1 VGNAFNLGK
10 LFGIQ
15 FRLHYTW
22 FIIFF
27 LITISLSWQIFPFSH
42 PAWPFFLYWVMGII
56 TSLLFF
62 ASVVAHELAHSLVGR
77 ANGIPVK
84 SITLFIFGGISL
96 MTKEATKAKDELLMA
111 GAGPACSLA
120 LSGLFGLL
128 WLFTQGVVEPLAA
141 MALWLAYVNLMLAVF
156 NLIPGFPLDGGRVLR
171 SLLWRITGNYRRST
185 QVATRIGQGVGYLF
199 ILGGI
204 LIFFLRPF
212 GLNWFS
218 GLWLVFIGWF
228 LETAASVSYRQ
239 AQWREALQG
248 FSAFQV
254 MTADCAAVPP
264 NIMVSQLIQGYILTG
279 GRQCFLI
286 VDEGRLEGVLVL
298 HNIKSLPQPKWEV
311 TQLREIMTP
320 VDKLR
325 TAHPDQNA
333 LSILEQMDESEI
345 DLMPVVSESGVIG
358 LITRDS
364 LMSFLRIHSELRI

>member
-1 VGNAFNLGK
+1 MGNAFNLGK

-27 LITISLSWQIFPFSH
+27 LITISLSWQVFPFSY
-42 PAWPFFLYWVMGII
+42 PDWPFFLHWVVGII

-62 ASVVAHELAHSLVGR
+62 TSVVAHELAHSLVGR

-84 SITLFIFGGISL
+84 SITLFIFGGVSL
-96 MTKEATKAKDELLMA
+96 MTKEATKAKAELLMA

-120 LSGLFGLL
+120 LGGLFGLL
-128 WLFTQGVVEPLAA
+128 WLFTRGVVEPLAA
-141 MALWLAYVNLMLAVF
+141 MAMWLAYVNLMLAVF

-171 SLLWRITGNYRRST
+171 SLLWRVTGNYRLST
-185 QVATRIGQGVGYLF
+185 RVATRAGQGVGYLF
-199 ILGGI
+199 ILVGI
-204 LIFFLRPF
+204 LIVFLRPF

-228 LETAASVSYRQ
+228 LENAAAVSYRQ
-239 AQWREALQG
+239 TQWREALQR
-248 FSAFQV
+248 FSASQV
-254 MTADCAAVPP
+254 MTPDCAVVPP
-264 NIMVSQLIQGYILTG
+264 NITVSQLIQEYILTG
-279 GRQCFLI
+279 GRQCFL
-286 VDEGRLEGVLVL
+286 VADEGRLEGVLVL
-298 HNIKSLPQPKWEV
+298 PNIKSISRRNWEV

-345 DLMPVVSESGVIG
+345 GQTPVVSERGVIG

-364 LMSFLRIHSELRI
+364 LMRFLRIHSELGM

>member
-27 LITISLSWQIFPFSH
+27 LITISLSWQIFPFSY
-42 PAWPFFLYWVMGII
+42 PDWPFFLYWVMGII

-84 SITLFIFGGISL
+84 SITLFIFGGVSL
-96 MTKEATKAKDELLMA
+96 MTKEASKAKAELLMA

-120 LSGLFGLL
+120 LGGFFGLL

-141 MALWLAYVNLMLAVF
+141 MAMWLAYVNLMLAVF
-156 NLIPGFPLDGGRVLR
+156 NLIPGFPLDGGRVFR
-171 SLLWRITGNYRRST
+171 SLSWRVTGNYRRST
-185 QVATRIGQGVGYLF
+185 QVATRVGQGVGYLF

-204 LIFFLRPF
+204 LIVFLHPF

-228 LETAASVSYRQ
+228 LENAASVSYRQ
-239 AQWREALQG
+239 ARWREALQR

-254 MTADCAAVPP
+254 MTPDCTAVPP
-264 NIMVSQLIQGYILTG
+264 SITVRQLIQEYVLTG
-279 GRQCFLI
+279 GRQCFL
-286 VDEGRLEGVLVL
+286 VADEGRLEGVLVL
-298 HNIKSLPQPKWEV
+298 PNIKSLPQPKWEV

-345 DLMPVVSESGVIG
+345 DQMPVVSESGIIG

-364 LMSFLRIHSELRI
+364 LMRFLRIHSELGM

>member
-27 LITISLSWQIFPFSH
+27 LITISLSWQIFPFSY
-42 PAWPFFLYWVMGII
+42 PDWPFFLYWVMGII

-84 SITLFIFGGISL
+84 SITLFIFGGVSL
-96 MTKEATKAKDELLMA
+96 MTKEASKAKAELLMA

-120 LSGLFGLL
+120 LGGFFGLL

-141 MALWLAYVNLMLAVF
+141 MAMWLAYVNLMLAVF

-171 SLLWRITGNYRRST
+171 SLSWRITGNYRRST
-185 QVATRIGQGVGYLF
+185 QVATRVGQGVGYLF

-204 LIFFLRPF
+204 LIVFLRPF
-212 GLNWFS
+212 GLSWFS

-228 LETAASVSYRQ
+228 LETAATVSYRQ
-239 AQWREALQG
+239 AQWREALQR

-254 MTADCAAVPP
+254 MTPDCAAVPL
-264 NIMVSQLIQGYILTG
+264 NITVSQLIQGYVLTG
-279 GRQCFLI
+279 GRQCFL
-286 VDEGRLEGVLVL
+286 VTDEGRLEGVLVL
-298 HNIKSLPQPKWEV
+298 PNIKSLPQPKWEV

-345 DLMPVVSESGVIG
+345 DQMPVVSEGGIMG

-364 LMSFLRIHSELRI
+364 LMRFLRIHSELGM